1 MKGGVVRLTTNEKK
15 LRQLAVD
22 TIISWEGYTE
32 ANGKVIRDTITLNGD
47 DWLFTNHK
55 IVDTVPTEEDFRK
68 TVSAFL
74 SWKVKCLMENN
85 L

>member
-32 ANGKVIRDTITLNGD
+32 ANGK
-47 DWLFTNHK
+47 HKK
-55 IVDTVPTEEDFRK
+55 IVDLYNSQSKIPLGYKVKYTDAWCAT
-68 TVSAFL
+68 TVSA
-74 SWKVKCLMENN
+74 VGV
-85 L
+85 